1 MLEAKYYDS
10 SRENMDYNL
19 VIGRLVRWI
28 MLLQKLRPDASN
40 EYICTFFLNL
50 AVGLQEAFCGNELSS
65 MAFRPFTMTNCIS
78 TTLFG
83 LFWLYPLDNSGGWRS
98 HVCTAFCRG
107 KFGIFAV

>member
-1 MLEAKYYDS
+1 
-10 SRENMDYNL
+10 MDYNL